1 MKLLHVFSV
10 FGTAE
15 GFFDGQFKYLS
26 DRGYDIIVASSDSER
41 AEEFCR
47 RNNVS
52 FVPINIPRSVSP
64 SAILKAVKAL
74 RQVIKVE
81 KVEAVFGHTPVG
93 ALCAMMAAWLSGVRY
108 RVYYR
113 HGLIY
118 TTMTGFKRF
127 IFKNEERFV
136 AWLATDIINVSHSLS
151 RLAKKERLNSPQKQ
165 FVIGHGTCGGIDTQD
180 VFNPVLIDKDKLSA
194 IRTSLHLYDAD
205 IVYGFCGR
213 LCNDKGINELVDG
226 FELFLK
232 RHPQMKS
239 KLLLIGGFDT
249 RDGISEEK
257 KQQISNNE
265 NIVLS
270 GKVEKSD
277 IPYYYSLLD
286 VFVFPSHREGFGM
299 CVIEAS
305 AMAKPVLCSHAHGC
319 EDAIVEHVT
328 GEYIPLTPEGIC
340 KGMESMLDSD
350 LRHLLGYEGRKSVV
364 ANYDKRVMWPQ
375 VADLY
380 AKILGDTR

>member
-15 GFFDGQFKYLS
+15 GFFDGQYKYLT
-26 DRGYDIIVASSDSER
+26 DRGYEIIVTSSDSER

-52 FVPINIPRSVSP
+52 FVPVNIPRSVSP
-64 SAILKAVKAL
+64 SAILKAVKTL
-74 RQVIKVE
+74 CLVIKKE

-151 RLAKKERLNSPQKQ
+151 RLAKKERLNSPRKQ
-165 FVIGHGTCGGIDTQD
+165 YVIGQGTCGGIDTQD
-180 VFNPVLIDKDKLSA
+180 VFNPELMDKNKLSA
-194 IRTSLHLYDAD
+194 IRSSLHLDGAD
-205 IVYGFCGR
+205 LIYGFCGR
-213 LCNDKGINELVDG
+213 ICNDKGISELVDG
-226 FELFLK
+226 FELFQK
-232 RHPQMKS
+232 RHPQMKV

-249 RDGISEEK
+249 RDGISEKK
-257 KQQISNNE
+257 KQQINANGD
-265 NIVLS
+265 IALS
-270 GKVEKSD
+270 GSIEKSD

-305 AMAKPVLCSHAHGC
+305 AMEIPVLCSHTHGC

-340 KGMESMLDSD
+340 EGMEQMLDGN
-350 LRHLLGYEGRKSVV
+350 LRSHLGHQGRESVV
-364 ANYDKRVMWPQ
+364 SNYDLRVMWPQ
-375 VADLY
+375 VAELY
-380 AKILGDTR
+380 SKILGTSS